1 MTLSVYYSAESE
13 SYFVA
18 ESAEQALEM
27 LLQSG
32 LEDDNDAA
40 AEMPV
45 RLSDDAYL
53 AITSEAEDAHGDGYY
68 SLVKKTHR
76 EWCESNGPGYLC
88 STDW

>member
-32 LEDDNDAA
+32 LEDDNEAV
-40 AEMPV
+40 EIPV
-45 RLSDDAYL
+45 QLRDDAYL
-53 AITSEAEDAHGDGYY
+53 TVIDEDKADEHGNYLRDR
-68 SLVKKTHR
+68 KTHR
-76 EWCESNGPGYLC
+76 EWCESNGPGFLC
-88 STDW
+88 ARE